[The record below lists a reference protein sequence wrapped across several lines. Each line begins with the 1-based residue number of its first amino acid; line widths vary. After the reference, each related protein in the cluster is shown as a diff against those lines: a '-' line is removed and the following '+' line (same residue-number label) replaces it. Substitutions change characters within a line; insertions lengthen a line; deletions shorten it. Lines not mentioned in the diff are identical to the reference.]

1 MSENEGSPLSVIG
14 VSLDIF
20 ERFSLKMNG
29 KQLHVLKNKHNI
41 NLKTSLITD
50 LTSDDLFIKYT
61 SDVLPEE

>member
-20 ERFSLKMNG
+20 ESFSLKMNG

-50 LTSDDLFIKYT
+50 LTSDDLFVKYT

>member
-1 MSENEGSPLSVIG
+1 
-14 VSLDIF
+14 
-20 ERFSLKMNG
+20 MNG

-61 SDVLPEE
+61 SDVLPEEEEQENKM

>member
-1 MSENEGSPLSVIG
+1 LSENEGSPLSVIG

-20 ERFSLKMNG
+20 ESFSLKMNK

-41 NLKTSLITD
+41 NLKTFLITD